1 MIFRGFKR
9 KTNQFFFNKQLPNF
23 LKNCNEKGSGTVQKV
38 LVLMDDDSIKPNI
51 LSDLKDLL
59 ELMENDIETIS
70 LQKIK
75 SKNDTDENVFTAK
88 DFGWYGK
95 IKSKQLNNIL
105 TKKYDLL
112 INYSK
117 VENIYSNLLILQS
130 KAAFK
135 VGFSHFDNR
144 LYDLMIE
151 GENINI
157 DLFNKELKKYL
168 EILNKI

>member
-1 MIFRGFKR
+1 MIFTGFKR
-9 KTNQFFFNKQLPNF
+9 KSAQFFFNKQL
-23 LKNCNEKGSGTVQKV
+23 LKLLGNSEKPTSNKVKSV
-38 LVLMDDDSIKPNI
+38 LVFLDEISEKKSIQQSLMKTLGVKEDQ
-51 LSDLKDLL
+51 L
-59 ELMENDIETIS
+59 EFIVFRN
-70 LQKIK
+70 KIPK
-75 SKNDTDENVFTAK
+75 KQICEDCFSPK
-88 DFGWYGK
+88 DFGWSGK
-95 IKSKQLNNIL
+95 VKSENLNTIL

-117 VENIYSNLLILQS
+117 VENIYRNLLILQS

-151 GENINI
+151 GEKIDI
-157 DLFNKELKKYL
+157 DLFNRELKKYL

>member
-1 MIFRGFKR
+1 MIFTGFKR
-9 KTNQFFFNKQLPNF
+9 KSAQFFFNKQLVKLLGNSEKHASNKVKSILVF
-23 LKNCNEKGSGTVQKV
+23 LDEILEKEPMQQR
-38 LVLMDDDSIKPNI
+38 L
-51 LSDLKDLL
+51 
-59 ELMENDIETIS
+59 
-70 LQKIK
+70 IK
-75 SKNDTDENVFTAK
+75 SLGVSESQLKFVVFQTKIPKKQICEDCFSPK
-88 DFGWYGK
+88 DFGWSGK
-95 IKSKQLNNIL
+95 VKSESLNIIL